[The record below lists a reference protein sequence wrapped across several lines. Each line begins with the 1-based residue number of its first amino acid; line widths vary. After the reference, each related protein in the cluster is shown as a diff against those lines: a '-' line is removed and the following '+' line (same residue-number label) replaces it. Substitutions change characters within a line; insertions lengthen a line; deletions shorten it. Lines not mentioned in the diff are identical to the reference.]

1 MAAKKKKSSRK
12 PRTARKSPVQTK
24 ARDAAEALGNART
37 IIHVHGIGNK
47 PPAEVLKCQWDTA
60 LMGFDLGERS
70 RLAYWVNRAYYPEP
84 SKGSCATGDLV
95 TSEDLNAVSSTS
107 DLGARATP
115 GSTDLSAEISRLA
128 RDPAQKKILQ
138 AIADQMQGPP
148 SAAATKAIQ
157 ARRVEPKILPLPEPA
172 RRWFTRK
179 LTSAFL
185 RDVSDFFYDADRR
198 AVMMNSV
205 IERIEPGGGPF
216 VVIGHSQGSM
226 IAYAV
231 LQKLARERTDLEV
244 PLFVTIGSPLGI
256 KEVQD
261 ELRRITQ
268 QAQLAVPGC
277 VGRWLNVAD
286 PLDPVAFDKWLKDDF
301 RATNGVRVEDELE
314 WNKDSPRHPHSGTGY
329 LQTKPVRRAVRDAV
343 DTGVFQPVSKFVIA
357 RGVVKEL
364 ESASSEYRHKV
375 LIELVDPSDAQD
387 FSLDL
392 ARETVTHE
400 IVKLSGLTADSEL
413 LCLESLQ
420 RFVAAR
426 LTREETEK
434 LAVRLGTPGMP
445 GRTVSRV
452 WRNSPKR
459 ALLESSINTVQAR
472 PAHTAYRAVGSGITW
487 GVLDTGVTASHPHF
501 ATHGTIKAQFDCT
514 KRGALK
520 DAPADD
526 QFGHGTH
533 VAGIIAGR
541 YDVDG
546 TRVISGI
553 APNACLHIY
562 KVLDD
567 DGFGD
572 DASVIKA
579 LDHIASTN
587 ERAGRLV
594 VHGINLSLGGSFDQ
608 SSYACGY
615 SPLCR
620 ELRRLWRQGVV
631 VVIAAGNEGFAELE
645 STQGPIDANI
655 DLSIGDPAN
664 LEDAIAVGS
673 VHKENPYSY
682 GISYFSSR
690 GPTADGRQKPDC
702 VAPGERILSCRHDI
716 KPRSKAVDKLYVEM
730 SGTSMAAPHV
740 SGVLAAFLS
749 MRKEFIG
756 QPDAVKRIL
765 LENCADLGRDRPM
778 QGAGMPNLM
787 KMLLAT

>member
-1 MAAKKKKSSRK
+1 MEIARLSHDGAEKK
-12 PRTARKSPVQTK
+12 T
-24 ARDAAEALGNART
+24 
-37 IIHVHGIGNK
+37 
-47 PPAEVLKCQWDTA
+47 
-60 LMGFDLGERS
+60 
-70 RLAYWVNRAYYPEP
+70 
-84 SKGSCATGDLV
+84 
-95 TSEDLNAVSSTS
+95 
-107 DLGARATP
+107 
-115 GSTDLSAEISRLA
+115 
-128 RDPAQKKILQ
+128 LQ
-138 AIADQMQGPP
+138 AIARQMQGPP
-148 SAAATKAIQ
+148 SPEAERAVR
-157 ARRVEPKILPLPEPA
+157 ARRLEPRILPLPEPA

-179 LTSAFL
+179 LTAAFL
-185 RDVSDFFYDADRR
+185 RDVSDFFYDAERR
-198 AVMMNSV
+198 AVMLKSV
-205 IERIEPGGGPF
+205 TDRIDPGGDPF

-231 LQKLARERTDLEV
+231 LVRLAKERPEFKV

-268 QAQLAVPGC
+268 QARLAVPGC

-286 PLDPVAFDKWLKDDF
+286 PLDPVAFDKLLKDDF
-301 RATNGVRVEDELE
+301 RATNGIRVDDNLE

-329 LQTKPVRRAVRDAV
+329 LQTTPVRRAVRDAV
-343 DTGVFQPVSKFVIA
+343 DTALFQPVSKFVIA

-364 ESASSEYRHKV
+364 ESASAEYRHKV
-375 LIELVDPSDAQD
+375 LIELVDPSDVPD
-387 FSLDL
+387 MSLDD
-392 ARETVTHE
+392 ARQRVTAE
-400 IVKLSGLTADSEL
+400 ILQLSGLAEDSPVL
-413 LCLESLQ
+413 RLESLQ
-420 RFVAAR
+420 RYVAAQ
-426 LTREETEK
+426 LTRGETEK
-434 LAVRLGTPGMP
+434 LAIRLGTPGVP

-452 WRNSPKR
+452 WRNAPKR
-459 ALLESSINTVQAR
+459 ALLEKSINTVQAR
-472 PAHTAYRAVGSGITW
+472 PAHAAYRALGNGINW
-487 GVLDTGVTASHPHF
+487 GVLDTGIAASHPHF
-501 ATHGTIKAQFDCT
+501 ATNGTIKSQFDCT
-514 KRGALK
+514 KPGTLRDESAG
-520 DAPADD
+520 DA
-526 QFGHGTH
+526 FGHGTH
-533 VAGIIAGR
+533 VAGIIAGL

-546 TRVISGI
+546 DGKRVISGI
-553 APNACLHIY
+553 APNAGLHVY

-567 DGFGD
+567 SGSGD

-579 LDHIASTN
+579 LDHIARAN
-587 ERAGRLV
+587 ERAGQLV
-594 VHGINLSLGGSFDQ
+594 VHGINLSLGGGFDQ

-620 ELRRLWRQGVV
+620 ELKRLWRQGVL
-631 VVIAAGNEGFAELE
+631 VVIAAGNEGFAQLE

-702 VAPGERILSCRHDI
+702 VAPGERILSCRHDF
-716 KPRSKAVDKLYVEM
+716 KSRSKAVDKLYVEM

-765 LENCADLGRDRPM
+765 LGNCADLGRDRPM